1 MLRPKSFFFFRR
13 GGGGVRVI
21 KKINNNVALCVDH
34 SGREVIAMGKGLGF
48 GQIPREVPLREIER
62 TFYDIDD
69 TGRGALRDMPD
80 NVLLFA
86 ARVID
91 AANNELPYEL
101 SPNAVL
107 LLADHIAFILER
119 NKKRMNVRMPLAYD
133 VQQTYPA
140 EYELARKVVRQLR
153 LEFTVAIPDDETAGI
168 ALNFVNSRE
177 ETRPQEGGGSDGD
190 MLEDITRLVEEHFG
204 LRVEREGFNYARFAT
219 HLQYLFQRVHQ
230 SRSIDSENIRMYK
243 DLRSEF
249 PDISD
254 CVEKIAAHME
264 REWEC
269 TISEEEK
276 LYLILHVNRIC
287 AKEGQ

>member
-1 MLRPKSFFFFRR
+1 MRI
-13 GGGGVRVI
+13 I

-34 SGREVIAMGKGLGF
+34 SGREVVAMGKGLGF

-62 TFYDIDD
+62 TFYDLDAA
-69 TGRGALRDMPD
+69 GQGALRDIPD

-86 ARVID
+86 ARIID
-91 AANNELPYEL
+91 AAASELPYEL
-101 SPNAVL
+101 STNAVL

-133 VQQTYPA
+133 VQQTYPV
-140 EYELARKVVRQLR
+140 EYELARRAVRQIR
-153 LEFTVAIPDDETAGI
+153 QEFTVGIADDEAAGI
-168 ALNFVNSRE
+168 ALNLAGSRE
-177 ETRPQEGGGSDGD
+177 ETQAQEGGGDDGD
-190 MLEDITRLVEEHFG
+190 MLEAITRRVEEHFG
-204 LRVEREGFNYARFAT
+204 IRVEREGFNYARFAT

-230 SRSIDSENIRMYK
+230 NKSIDSENIRMYK

-254 CVEKIAAHME
+254 CVEKIAAHMDQ
-264 REWEC
+264 EWTC

>member
-1 MLRPKSFFFFRR
+1 M
-13 GGGGVRVI
+13 RVV
-21 KKINNNVALCVDH
+21 KKINNNVALCIDH

-48 GQIPREVPLREIER
+48 GEIPREVPLREIER
-62 TFYDIDD
+62 TFYDIDA
-69 TGRGALRDMPD
+69 TGRGALRDLPD

-91 AANNELPYEL
+91 AANNALPYEL

-119 NKKRMNVRMPLAYD
+119 NRKRMNVRMPLAYD

-140 EYELARKVVRQLR
+140 EYELALQVVRQIR
-153 LEFTVAIPDDETAGI
+153 REFGVGISDDETAGI
-168 ALNFVNSRE
+168 ALNLAGSRE
-177 ETRPQEGGGSDGD
+177 ASQPREDGRDDGD
-190 MLEDITRLVEEHFG
+190 MLEDVTRLVEENFG

-230 SRSIDSENIRMYK
+230 NKSIDSENIRMYK

-264 REWEC
+264 REWKC
-269 TISEEEK
+269 IISEEEK

>member
-1 MLRPKSFFFFRR
+1 MQ
-13 GGGGVRVI
+13 VI

-34 SGREVIAMGKGLGF
+34 SGREVVAMGKGLGF
-48 GQIPREVPLREIER
+48 GPIPREVPLREIER

-69 TGRGALRDMPD
+69 TGRNVMKDLPS

-86 ARVID
+86 AGVID
-91 AANNELPYEL
+91 TAVNELPYDL

-119 NKKRMNVRMPLAYD
+119 NRKRMNVRMPLAYD

-140 EYELARKVVRQLR
+140 EYKLAEDVVRQIR
-153 LEFTVAIPDDETAGI
+153 LEFAAGISMDEAAGI
-168 ALNFVNSRE
+168 ALNLINNRAE
-177 ETRPQEGGGSDGD
+177 EAPQERTEGD
-190 MLEDITRLVEEHFG
+190 AGMLEDVTEIVEEYFK
-204 LRVEREGFNYARFAT
+204 LWVARDSFNYSRFAT
-219 HLQYLFQRVHQ
+219 HLQYLFQRIHQ
-230 SRSIDSENIRMYK
+230 QKTIDSENIRMYR

-249 PDISD
+249 PDISA
-254 CVEKIAAHME
+254 CVEKIAAHMNE
-264 REWEC
+264 KWEC
-269 TISEEEK
+269 SLSEEEK

>member
-1 MLRPKSFFFFRR
+1 M
-13 GGGGVRVI
+13 RVV
-21 KKINNNVALCVDH
+21 KKINNNVALCIDR

-48 GQIPREVPLREIER
+48 GQIPREVSLREVER
-62 TFYDIDD
+62 TFYDIAAAD
-69 TGRGALRDMPD
+69 RSALLDMPD

-91 AANNELPYEL
+91 KAANELPYDL
-101 SPNAVL
+101 SPNAPL

-119 NKKRMNVRMPLAYD
+119 NKKRINVRMPLAYD

-140 EYELARKVVRQLR
+140 EYALAREVVRQLR

-168 ALNFVNSRE
+168 ALNLANSRE
-177 ETRPQEGGGSDGD
+177 ETRPQKGEGSDGD
-190 MLEDITRLVEEHFG
+190 MLEDITRMVEEHFG
-204 LRVEREGFNYARFAT
+204 IRVEREGFNYARFAT

-230 SRSIDSENIRMYK
+230 QKSIDSENIRMYK

-254 CVEKIAAHME
+254 CVEKIAGHMD
-264 REWEC
+264 RKWNC
-269 TISEEEK
+269 TVSEEEK

-287 AKEGQ
+287 AKEG